1 MIFLFSPVAGL
12 AACMC
17 WHVFATRMWPDMF
30 RLWVAIHSALMGQF
44 CLGAFAVAFSMQ
56 TEPVATEDFW
66 GNAALWELAYLSLV
80 YCYFLGFFNVG
91 ESARRVRLLIELES
105 AGTRGL
111 TLQEILSAYNADMIV
126 TARLARLVAS
136 GQILERDGQYYMGK
150 PLMLAVA
157 KTSVLLKRVFLGSRS
172 EFGEA
177 RPSGISSPPARG
189 SL

>member
-1 MIFLFSPVAGL
+1 MHVLACVCDTDVARYVSTLGGHPQRIDGTVLSWCICGGIQHADGAGGHRRFL
-12 AACMC
+12 
-17 WHVFATRMWPDMF
+17 
-30 RLWVAIHSALMGQF
+30 
-44 CLGAFAVAFSMQ
+44 
-56 TEPVATEDFW
+56 